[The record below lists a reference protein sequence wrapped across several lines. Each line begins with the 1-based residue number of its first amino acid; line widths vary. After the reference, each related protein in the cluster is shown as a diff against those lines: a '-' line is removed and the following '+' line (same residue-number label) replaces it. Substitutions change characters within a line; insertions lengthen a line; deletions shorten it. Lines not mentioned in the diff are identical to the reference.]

1 MAVSDIYANLLL
13 VEEKE
18 LISNPER
25 WFYKLTQNKNRSIE
39 EEMARIYL
47 HGAEACMPNNHSRS
61 MHMACYGQLMEPNTR
76 VSVLKTSS
84 PGQCFLL
91 SEFSVDN
98 PAPTDQ
104 ADGLHN
110 ALFASKQIYV
120 PQSEYSLHL
129 KIEHAR
135 KL

>member
-47 HGAEACMPNNHSRS
+47 HGAEDLDNVFLPGPICRS
-61 MHMACYGQLMEPNTR
+61 GST
-76 VSVLKTSS
+76 
-84 PGQCFLL
+84 
-91 SEFSVDN
+91 
-98 PAPTDQ
+98 
-104 ADGLHN
+104 
-110 ALFASKQIYV
+110 
-120 PQSEYSLHL
+120 
-129 KIEHAR
+129 
-135 KL
+135 